1 MIRKKSAINSSDTL
15 DRASGELDRH
25 HGGGNRTNKVRM
37 KMVKFIYHKGVFS
50 AMQIAIPI
58 AVSLN
63 LAKPEIPILV
73 DSGLVDW
80 GIVLSNR
87 NLLDLIKSKPV
98 VGSIIQLRSAR

>member
-37 KMVKFIYHKGVFS
+37 KKMNFTYHKDVFS

-58 AVSLN
+58 AVGLN
-63 LAKPEIPILV
+63 LAKPEISILL
-73 DSGLVDW
+73 DSGLVPID
-80 GIVLSNR
+80 
-87 NLLDLIKSKPV
+87 
-98 VGSIIQLRSAR
+98 QL